1 MIAAMQEALLI
12 LPAIQAIDSTAYR
25 EECEVEQICKIM
37 LSVVTY
43 WRLRRDH

>member
-12 LPAIQAIDSTAYR
+12 LPAIAYR

-37 LSVVTY
+37 LGVVTY